1 MTPEGPANGGLGSLP
16 TAASQNVAPQQGGGG
31 NMTPANPNAGSGYQ
45 QQMLNVANQYQKQ
58 GIGDPVSPEPGGAM
72 TGQANQGGSLGGG
85 GLAGI
90 MKMMQQ
96 FHPQQGTS
104 GGMTNFANVI
114 DGSGNGTATSLPP
127 TSGGMTGGADALTQL
142 MNQQIARHDPV
153 GNSTYTPSGQNG
165 TPVMGATPMQGGGGL
180 AGLMQMIQ
188 QFRQQ
193 QGNSMNGGGSGM
205 PLEQQMTQ
213 PGQGGERAAGGMR
226 GGDGTSGPGQAQG
239 QGGQSGQFNFGQL
252 LQQLMQ
258 QRQGGASPGGYGQQ
272 QGFQQTPQMGG
283 GGYSSSQPQQPSG
296 GQYWNYHPQAPTNAP
311 GQAPSQGAGGAPH
324 GAGSMVGGHFQPLP
338 TGSGGSLYG
347 MPEYGNSGVYS
358 RSEGPDNTWFYNG
371 NNKQWGDESNGA
383 FQNQFGGKQG
393 G

>member
-1 MTPEGPANGGLGSLP
+1 MMDAGMLQQLLGGGGNMTPEGPANGGLGSLP

-31 NMTPANPNAGSGYQ
+31 NMTPAN
-45 QQMLNVANQYQKQ
+45 
-58 GIGDPVSPEPGGAM
+58 PGGAM

-127 TSGGMTGGADALTQL
+127 TSGGMTGGA
-142 MNQQIARHDPV
+142 QQSP
-153 GNSTYTPSGQNG
+153 G
-165 TPVMGATPMQGGGGL
+165 MGGGGL

-193 QGNSMNGGGSGM
+193 QGTSMNGGGSGM
-205 PLEQQMTQ
+205 PLEQQMGQ
-213 PGQGGERAAGGMR
+213 PGQGADRTAGGSR

-239 QGGQSGQFNFGQL
+239 AGGQFNFGQL

-296 GQYWNYHPQAPTNAP
+296 GQYWNYHPQAPASAP